1 MNQLVDNLFWSFAG
15 QFPCSRKDSPDSPSP
30 RMSDSLAPR
39 AAVTAQTPFTQRWIS
54 SISLISIKGL
64 TEEQDKSR
72 GWLHCCIPRPSDP
85 QQPDCSSDLNRN
97 AHNWLTS
104 ISGTWWVHWK
114 VLNTLQYPCIR
125 TLCTVREKLSCL
137 RSCEGFRCITPPRF
151 FPQQPLLCQITTFI
165 PPAYHP
171 LSCNHCNTVLTVT
184 TSLQPWLTIAASPLA
199 DWWCQH

>member
-54 SISLISIKGL
+54 SISLISIKGH

-72 GWLHCCIPRPSDP
+72 GWLHCCIPLSKWSPTARLLLRLEP
-85 QQPDCSSDLNRN
+85 QYSQ
-97 AHNWLTS
+97 LTHIHLRYLVGS
-104 ISGTWWVHWK
+104 LESTQHFTIPLHQNP
-114 VLNTLQYPCIR
+114 LHC
-125 TLCTVREKLSCL
+125 EKLSCL

-171 LSCNHCNTVLTVT
+171 FSWNHCNTVLTVT